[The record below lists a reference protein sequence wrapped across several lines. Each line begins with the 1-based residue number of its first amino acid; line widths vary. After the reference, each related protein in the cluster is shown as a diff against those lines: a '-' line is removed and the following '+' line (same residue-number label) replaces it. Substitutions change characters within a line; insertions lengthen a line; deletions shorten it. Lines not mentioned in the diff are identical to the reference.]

1 MAISKRQN
9 KVVSLYLAW
18 PVHNLSKLCLM
29 SEVMTWAEWLGQ
41 TMVGG
46 GDRRNSLG
54 HCILLEIFSA
64 TFNFAFI
71 DLCLA
76 LSGSSLLL
84 PSFWHDWSYI
94 YVIVDEDTI
103 LCTNSQQQLIPHP
116 TTDKGFITTL
126 ETTQPLIDNIS
137 FLWIGGQLLICEH
150 LWTTRTVGNYTFL
163 GICTSLF
170 WQSAS

>member
-1 MAISKRQN
+1 
-9 KVVSLYLAW
+9 
-18 PVHNLSKLCLM
+18 
-29 SEVMTWAEWLGQ
+29 
-41 TMVGG
+41 MVGG

-76 LSGSSLLL
+76 LSGSSLL
-84 PSFWHDWSYI
+84 PPPFEMTEDI

-116 TTDKGFITTL
+116 TTDL
-126 ETTQPLIDNIS
+126 S
-137 FLWIGGQLLICEH
+137 V
-150 LWTTRTVGNYTFL
+150 VG
-163 GICTSLF
+163 
-170 WQSAS
+170 